1 MHFSAAEW
9 HRARRRSILK
19 DHPEARALV
28 DGPTD
33 TWVFALGLAILP
45 AYGATVWNAPTFS
58 APEWIAALWGI
69 GSLRSSWAVYCS
81 HAISHG
87 RWRDLVGQYG
97 SNQWNAVLAT
107 ANIGTLFGILPG
119 YWIQHN
125 THHTKLGALGVLD
138 ARERS
143 RDGRPTDGDIGLSRL
158 ILHSAP
164 SRKYSLALGGDHE
177 GGDDGFV
184 PRMNEALF
192 QALSVALHAVAPLL
206 FAVSIGLRS
215 APADGADPAVS
226 RSLAIQ
232 AAASLA
238 GWTAVAAASVA
249 EGSAAPMLFYV
260 GSQVLWLSPLN
271 PNWLW
276 TCPHL
281 CEKGSAQPTV
291 SFYTPD
297 DAVGAAID
305 AYCGYENYHVEHHDF
320 PELPMYLLPRLRR
333 IAPEHYE
340 PLRSYSVLDPNAW
353 VESATG
359 EFFYACQDTLYDS
372 E

>member
-58 APEWIAALWGI
+58 APEWAAALWGI

-192 QALSVALHAVAPLL
+192 QARKIA
-206 FAVSIGLRS
+206 
-215 APADGADPAVS
+215 S
-226 RSLAIQ
+226 RGQ
-232 AAASLA
+232 A
-238 GWTAVAAASVA
+238 
-249 EGSAAPMLFYV
+249 
-260 GSQVLWLSPLN
+260 
-271 PNWLW
+271 
-276 TCPHL
+276 
-281 CEKGSAQPTV
+281 
-291 SFYTPD
+291 
-297 DAVGAAID
+297 
-305 AYCGYENYHVEHHDF
+305 
-320 PELPMYLLPRLRR
+320 
-333 IAPEHYE
+333 
-340 PLRSYSVLDPNAW
+340 
-353 VESATG
+353 
-359 EFFYACQDTLYDS
+359 
-372 E
+372 